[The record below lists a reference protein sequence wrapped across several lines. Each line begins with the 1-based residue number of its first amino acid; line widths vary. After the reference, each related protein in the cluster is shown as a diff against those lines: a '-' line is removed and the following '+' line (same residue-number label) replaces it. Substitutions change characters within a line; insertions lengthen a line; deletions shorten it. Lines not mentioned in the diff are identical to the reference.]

1 MNPSKYFNLVRKRWP
16 ETSVCYGQALY
27 MPPVTEITQDN
38 LSGIKEHLLALP
50 WQTKRTARHECF
62 MSNMKISYSYGGK
75 AKCLECQGTGNY
87 RGPAFGSLVDCE
99 HCGGTGE
106 VGAYNAIPMTE
117 IVRVLGLCAQTTAS
131 CDFNACFLNKYD
143 DQHQH
148 LGWHADNFE
157 GMDPKAPIAVMS
169 FGAEREIWLKDKRG
183 FECLKCGGSGCLP
196 VSEAEGAAN
205 GYPICD
211 CGGQGFT
218 SAPPNGRQPAN
229 QRVKLEETSLF
240 IMPPGYQE
248 NYFHR
253 IPKHDRPC
261 GWRISLTFRKF
272 F

>member
-1 MNPSKYFNLVRKRWP
+1 MNTDYTNQTVRCNP
-16 ETSVCYGQALY
+16 EATICYGQALY
-27 MPPVTEITQDN
+27 LPGPKMDVSDIHT
-38 LSGIKEHLLALP
+38 KLLALP
-50 WQTKRTARHECF
+50 WRTERTARHECF
-62 MSNMKISYSYGGK
+62 MSDKKLSYSYGGK
-75 AKCLECQGTGNY
+75 GTEKPPVY
-87 RGPAFGSLVDCE
+87 E
-99 HCGGTGE
+99 
-106 VGAYNAIPMTE
+106 AIPMNLT
-117 IVRVLGLCAQTTAS
+117 VGVLMGMASYTAG
-131 CDFNACFLNKYD
+131 CVFNACFLNKYD

-148 LGWHADNFE
+148 LGWHVDNFP
-157 GMDPKAPIAVMS
+157 GMDPNAPIAVLS

-218 SAPPNGRQPAN
+218 SAPPKGRQPAN
-229 QRVKLEETSLF
+229 QRVKLGETSLF